1 MYAAYRKW
9 KPTYLS
15 SKPHIKL
22 LYSYLEWCNYCAA
35 CSFVKSK
42 LDKLTRRKTKCQE
55 NNTHSCSSAQRTKEP
70 YKQRPVQKSKTGL
83 RLQIQIRQILNRSPV
98 AFQSRPGLLQSYDS
112 SSLLFLPPVPIL
124 PLSACLLFTS
134 LLFQSFIF
142 SFFSIHMLGCIG
154 WHLQTLIAFC
164 FLN

>member
-22 LYSYLEWCNYCAA
+22 LLSYLEWCNYCAA

-42 LDKLTRRKTKCQE
+42 LDKLTGRKTKCQE
-55 NNTHSCSSAQRTKEP
+55 NNTYSCSSAQRTKEP

-83 RLQIQIRQILNRSPV
+83 RSQIQIRQILNRSPV

-124 PLSACLLFTS
+124 PLSASLCCLHLSCFNPSSFLFS
-134 LLFQSFIF
+134 QFICLAV
-142 SFFSIHMLGCIG
+142 SGD
-154 WHLQTLIAFC
+154 TYRP
-164 FLN
+164 